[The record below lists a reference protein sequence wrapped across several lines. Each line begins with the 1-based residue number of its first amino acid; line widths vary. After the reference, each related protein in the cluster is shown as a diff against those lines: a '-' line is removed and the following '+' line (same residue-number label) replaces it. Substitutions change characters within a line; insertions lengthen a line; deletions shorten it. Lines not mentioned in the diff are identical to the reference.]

1 LLISSMGRYGSKI
14 DDLNI
19 GLSKVLYFLNENL
32 DLYRIISLNAG
43 FIKSRGRSKNLFAH
57 IQKLALDAF
66 VIDICKIYE
75 KGGKYEL
82 NTIPQI
88 LPHIQKEQLEP
99 LASKPIETFIQ
110 KYGEEVPNPDA
121 IIERLKGVLCMFIK
135 KNKSHFKSF
144 KYARNKIIAHSE
156 FGAYK
161 DSLPRYD
168 VMEKLLLFGI
178 DFYSMIHRAYI
189 GGCPVDYKRDK
200 QVFHSARTLLK
211 DLGLKDVKEDFDD

>member
-1 LLISSMGRYGSKI
+1 MGRYGSKL
-14 DDLNI
+14 DELNI
-19 GLSKVLYFLNENL
+19 GLCKALYLASENL
-32 DLYRIISLNAG
+32 DLYKIIALNAG
-43 FIKSRGRSKNLFAH
+43 FIKIRGRSKNFFAH

-75 KGGKYEL
+75 KGGGYEL

-88 LPHIQKEQLEP
+88 LAHLQKEQLEP
-99 LASKPIETFIQ
+99 IAPKLIDTFIQ
-110 KYGEEVPNPDA
+110 KYGGELPEPDA
-121 IIERLKGVLCMFIK
+121 IIERLKVVMRMFTK

-144 KYARNKIIAHSE
+144 KYVRDKIIAHSE
-156 FGAYK
+156 FGAYE
-161 DSLPRYD
+161 DSLPSYD

-189 GGCPVDYKRDK
+189 GGVPVDYKRDK
-200 QVFHSARTLLK
+200 RVFHSARTLLK